1 MPVQKR
7 TNTARIND
15 IGAWTGTMVEVIA
28 AESHLDE
35 AARVEALR
43 ALGVLDT
50 QPEERFDRITRL
62 ATVLLDVPISLV
74 SLVDDRRQ
82 WFKSNVGLAASE
94 TSKDIAFCTHAIVN
108 GGLVVEDA
116 IIDPGFFDNPL
127 VTDDPSIRFYTG
139 HPLRTE
145 TGLPLGTGDTRRSR
159 VEPLADRGRPPRVR
173 CDPTPQADHARRVA
187 RRSGAACGRWTDHR
201 VERRRRALARPD
213 RRPAGGPHVDRPG
226 VAPGQRRARR
236 VP

>member
-82 WFKSNVGLAASE
+82 WSSRMADSRLRRPRR
-94 TSKDIAFCTHAIVN
+94 TS
-108 GGLVVEDA
+108 
-116 IIDPGFFDNPL
+116 
-127 VTDDPSIRFYTG
+127 
-139 HPLRTE
+139 
-145 TGLPLGTGDTRRSR
+145 RS
-159 VEPLADRGRPPRVR
+159 A
-173 CDPTPQADHARRVA
+173 PTP
-187 RRSGAACGRWTDHR
+187 S
-201 VERRRRALARPD
+201 
-213 RRPAGGPHVDRPG
+213 
-226 VAPGQRRARR
+226 
-236 VP
+236 